1 VTRRSGVEHRRDKKE
16 AGTVES
22 SVGPGNSAA
31 GQELRPQLFTR
42 QATGLRK
49 EAGAFDIFVYNTNN
63 QNVGLGVAFLVL
75 GIGSYMG
82 GNLPLSAILASM
94 LVLPLYFVYTQLAA
108 DMPRSGGDY
117 VWVSRIFGR
126 RIGPL
131 VGFTLAWSWIIL
143 AFTAIGAPAAFFAQ
157 LGIAGWMRSLGAAT
171 GSDTFTQFGNWISGR
186 WGTFVVGTL
195 LLAFFTWLLIRG
207 IQAYLR
213 VQNVAFF
220 FAIAGVILGIGV
232 ALTVSPQTFAS
243 HFNQY
248 TSDLGSTVPNAYE
261 SVSAAAPDSGGS
273 AITATFFAMT
283 WTLYMVL
290 FGATSCYIGGEVR
303 RPARTQRI
311 GMFGSLVLTGASIAL
326 LLAVISHAMGRDF
339 LAGLSSAGGG
349 KLGLAFVPT
358 YNELLTVAA
367 GPGNLFWVI
376 VLGFTFLFWTYVWMP
391 INFFTATRL
400 MLALSLDGY
409 LPTPLSK
416 VHNRYASPYVA
427 ILVAALLGEL
437 SMILYIIG
445 VLSVITLLWG
455 GVVMFAVTG
464 VAAILYPFR
473 MRETWSA
480 SGGRT
485 IGGIPTISI
494 WGALLVAAMV
504 VVLYILWADPVVGIG
519 SSTLQKALNIGLP
532 VSGVLIFLLIYLIQR
547 ARGVDVRLS
556 ATEIPPE

>member
-1 VTRRSGVEHRRDKKE
+1 
-16 AGTVES
+16 
-22 SVGPGNSAA
+22 
-31 GQELRPQLFTR
+31 
-42 QATGLRK
+42 
-49 EAGAFDIFVYNTNN
+49 
-63 QNVGLGVAFLVL
+63 
-75 GIGSYMG
+75 
-82 GNLPLSAILASM
+82 
-94 LVLPLYFVYTQLAA
+94 
-108 DMPRSGGDY
+108 
-117 VWVSRIFGR
+117 
-126 RIGPL
+126 
-131 VGFTLAWSWIIL
+131 
-143 AFTAIGAPAAFFAQ
+143 
-157 LGIAGWMRSLGAAT
+157 
-171 GSDTFTQFGNWISGR
+171 
-186 WGTFVVGTL
+186 
-195 LLAFFTWLLIRG
+195 
-207 IQAYLR
+207 
-213 VQNVAFF
+213 
-220 FAIAGVILGIGV
+220 
-232 ALTVSPQTFAS
+232 
-243 HFNQY
+243 
-248 TSDLGSTVPNAYE
+248 
-261 SVSAAAPDSGGS
+261 
-273 AITATFFAMT
+273 
-283 WTLYMVL
+283 
-290 FGATSCYIGGEVR
+290 
-303 RPARTQRI
+303 
-311 GMFGSLVLTGASIAL
+311 
-326 LLAVISHAMGRDF
+326 MGRDF